1 MHSNLVRDY
10 LKLDSDTIEER
21 VVKIKPDCDKH
32 LAVALL
38 IAYMEKRGLKFYN
51 DGDKAESNSPY
62 GILTGKTSVGFKKP
76 DLPEINEPK
85 VVLYCARD
93 NVDRDRIKLQM
104 NKKFHEN
111 SETTRPFFMM
121 FDPDEIPQVVT
132 LLLENPKNV

>member
-21 VVKIKPDCDKH
+21 VVKIKPDCNKH

-51 DGDKAESNSPY
+51 DGDKAESNAPY

-76 DLPEINEPK
+76 NLPEINEPK
-85 VVLYCARD
+85 VVLYCSRD
-93 NVDRDRIKLQM
+93 NVDRDRIKLHM
-104 NKKFHEN
+104 HKRIYKN
-111 SETTRPFFMM
+111 SEPTRPFFIT
-121 FDPDEIPQVVT
+121 FEPDEIPQMVT

>member
-38 IAYMEKRGLKFYN
+38 IAYMENRGLRFYN
-51 DGDKAESNSPY
+51 DGDKVESKDPY

-76 DLPEINEPK
+76 NLPEINEPK
-85 VVLYCARD
+85 VVLYCSRD
-93 NVDRDRIKLQM
+93 NVDRDRIKLYM
-104 NKKFHEN
+104 HKRIYKN
-111 SETTRPFFMM
+111 SEPTRPFFLT
-121 FDPDEIPQVVT
+121 FEPDEVPQMVT

>member
-104 NKKFHEN
+104 KKNFMKILKQLV
-111 SETTRPFFMM
+111 PF
-121 FDPDEIPQVVT
+121 
-132 LLLENPKNV
+132 L